1 VSDAQADSTDT
12 TQPEVIELRTH
23 GVSGTP
29 PASMLNASAVVQVSG
44 DAQGRFFQAADTLGT
59 PLQRVTD
66 LKCGPGKA
74 IRFREGYHWGNMTSG
89 GLRQALWAVLLPF
102 AMVNV
107 AQWMVP
113 TVNGTP
119 GRLVVFVLRGL
130 VRTVGLFLTMLIMV
144 QLTVIVADVIAAQC
158 IIGGNCRE
166 IGIVKLLRDHT
177 FGLSV
182 AVAVVM
188 VTPMI
193 AAATITR
200 NSRTDIEDKSYNVD
214 IAPAVH
220 DPARPRANIAEKDFY
235 AEEKSSPARTVH
247 ATAGLAAA
255 TLVVTGGRRPVAG
268 EWIYQLWWWIALG
281 LLAITVMVMFVLDD
295 PRGTGGKFSRGGRT
309 LTRVFDR
316 RSNRGFGLLW
326 WIAAAANLVLAATV
340 TLRHQLDSVTDH
352 RLIGIDAVVLCM
364 AEVVIWLCVAAA
376 VATGVVAFMSRQQFW
391 KGVGT
396 SEPATL
402 PKPYRPWLVGTATA
416 FVLPLAAL
424 LGGGLGTGATQ
435 AVRSCLTVGCTPQ
448 LLASRNPDGPRMPQ
462 IYDAIALMWG
472 LIAAGLLAGT
482 LVAMIWLVRARVVR
496 YDVANRIQGC
506 RRTWSWFI
514 ARANQQTHRI
524 VAVMVVWAVVVGIV
538 AVTATNQPL
547 PWLTRLADL
556 LGVRWAA
563 DVLTAPDGLN
573 GWGRFFQGIGILVLG
588 LIVLGLLWTIYNA
601 YRRPDTAGR
610 SLGVL
615 WDLASFWPS
624 EGHAFVPPFYA
635 GNAVNDLTER
645 SHWYLDTYP
654 DAKLVL
660 CGHSQ
665 GSLLMYATVLRL
677 SRERPD
683 ALGRVGL
690 VTYGS
695 QLQWAYGRGFTDML
709 SYCSHEDVMTLLA
722 QRWNNIIRFTDPI
735 GGPVLSWRL
744 TLHGNTVSGRGL
756 GQRPSTPNGEPVSAV
771 APGPGAIRLGHELW
785 LPDPVLDEPIF
796 PPRKHSDYTLDPR
809 WDDAVARAA
818 GLLS

>member
-113 TVNGTP
+113 PVNGTP

-144 QLTVIVADVIAAQC
+144 QLTVIVADVVAAQC

-326 WIAAAANLVLAATV
+326 WIAAVANLVLAATV

-352 RLIGIDAVVLCM
+352 RLIGIDAVVLRM

-424 LGGGLGTGATQ
+424 LGGRSGHRCHPSGAQLPDRRVHT
-435 AVRSCLTVGCTPQ
+435 ATSCVAQPGWSTHAADLRRHRADVGPHRGRTARRHAC
-448 LLASRNPDGPRMPQ
+448 RD
-462 IYDAIALMWG
+462 D
-472 LIAAGLLAGT
+472 LAG
-482 LVAMIWLVRARVVR
+482 ARPSR
-496 YDVANRIQGC
+496 PI
-506 RRTWSWFI
+506 RRRQPDSGPQ
-514 ARANQQTHRI
+514 AH
-524 VAVMVVWAVVVGIV
+524 VVVVHRSRQPADAPDRRGNGGVGRGRRHRRGDRDEPAAAV
-538 AVTATNQPL
+538 ADQARRP
-547 PWLTRLADL
+547 
-556 LGVRWAA
+556 LGVRWAT
-563 DVLTAPDGLN
+563 DLLTAPDGLN

-683 ALGRVGL
+683 VLGRVGL

-709 SYCSHEDVMTLLA
+709 SYFSHEDVMTLLA